1 MELYFIRHGESF
13 NNAQDD
19 STRRVCDP
27 PLTVRGREQ
36 ARLVAAHLRELGPA
50 NEDENPALDYQNR
63 CGYGIGRIYCSAMLR
78 TMETAAP
85 IAEALEIRPE
95 VWLDLHEQYGIW
107 QDKGDGRGPVG
118 YPGLTRQEA
127 ESRFPDYDL
136 PDGMTE
142 EGWWNRPVETEDE
155 WLARARRVADELRSR
170 FEGSEERVALVSHG
184 GFGNFLIHALLRDGA
199 EEGVYYGHQNTAITR
214 IDFSESG
221 PVRVRYL
228 NRVEH
233 LPTDLVS

>member
-1 MELYFIRHGESF
+1 MLLYLARSAQSQWDAGEVTHG
-13 NNAQDD
+13 DD
-19 STRRVCDP
+19 PV
-27 PLTVRGREQ
+27 LTDTGWEQ
-36 ARLVAAHLRELGPA
+36 AKRL
-50 NEDENPALDYQNR
+50 
-63 CGYGIGRIYCSAMLR
+63 
-78 TMETAAP
+78 
-85 IAEALEIRPE
+85 
-95 VWLDLHEQYGIW
+95 
-107 QDKGDGRGPVG
+107 
-118 YPGLTRQEA
+118 
-127 ESRFPDYDL
+127 
-136 PDGMTE
+136 
-142 EGWWNRPVETEDE
+142 
-155 WLARARRVADELRSR
+155 ARRVADELRSR